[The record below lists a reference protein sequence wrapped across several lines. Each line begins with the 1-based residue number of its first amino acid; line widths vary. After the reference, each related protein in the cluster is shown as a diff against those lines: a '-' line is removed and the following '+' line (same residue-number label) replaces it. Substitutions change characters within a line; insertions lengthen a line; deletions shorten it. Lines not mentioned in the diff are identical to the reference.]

1 MKRQNFSAA
10 IFAIGLLFL
19 LAACRRGG
27 TQQADATQGDTLR
40 LKYAQLLTIVEYDGY
55 TEVSVADPWH
65 QGRVLHTYKIEHN
78 RPVRRALVTTSVHCS
93 LLDELGCRTAVAGVC
108 DRQYIHLDWV
118 QQGCRDGSIADCG
131 NSLEPT
137 IERIAELQPDAIFLS
152 PFQNSGGYGRVE
164 QTGIEI
170 VEMADYMEPSALGR
184 AEWVRF
190 YGRLLGQPR
199 RADSLFTAVETAYR
213 RLSDE
218 SATEGPRPTLL
229 MDKTV
234 GQVWYVPGGQST
246 TGRMLADAG
255 ARYPWADDTH
265 SGSLAL
271 PPEQVL
277 EMAADA
283 DVWLLRYSGTQRLT
297 LKELLS
303 ENAAYGL
310 LRAFRQGRVYGCNTD
325 TSTFFEDTPFHPERL
340 LRDIV
345 CMIHPEKGEPRYYH
359 RVE

>member
-1 MKRQNFSAA
+1 MSAC
-10 IFAIGLLFL
+10 G
-19 LAACRRGG
+19 RSGRPV
-27 TQQADATQGDTLR
+27 ADRAGAVHGDTLQLR
-40 LKYAQLLTIVEYDGY
+40 YARLLTIVEFDDH
-55 TEVSVADPWH
+55 TDIDVADPWH
-65 QGRVLHTYKIEHN
+65 EGRVLHSYRIEN
-78 RPVRRALVTTSVHCS
+78 SRPVRRALVTTSVHCA
-93 LLDELGCRTAVAGVC
+93 LLDELGCRQAVAGVC
-108 DRQYIHLDWV
+108 DRQYIHLEWV
-118 QQGCRDGSIADCG
+118 QRGCDKGDIADCG

-137 IERIAELQPDAIFLS
+137 IEAIAQLQPDAIFLS

-164 QTGIEI
+164 QTGIDI

-190 YGRLLGQPR
+190 YGRLLGQPQ
-199 RADSLFTAVETAYR
+199 RADSLFAAVEKAYWQTAAESSATGR
-213 RLSDE
+213 RL
-218 SATEGPRPTLL
+218 TLL

-271 PPEQVL
+271 SPEQVL
-277 EMAADA
+277 EKAADA
-283 DVWLLRYSGTQRLT
+283 DVWLLRYSGRKPIT
-297 LKELLS
+297 LNDLLK

-310 LRAFRQGRVYGCNTD
+310 LRAFKQKRVYGCNTD

-345 CMIHPEKGEPRYYH
+345 CMMCPERGEPRYYH